1 MQKAQPSDIA
11 EKQLLAGV
19 FLDPVTGRMTVEAAP
34 SVMPY
39 LLFLEATQGWLT
51 QAVQQEQ
58 SKVVKASGPLPK
70 L

>member
-1 MQKAQPSDIA
+1 MQKAQPSDVA

-19 FLDPVTGRMTVEAAP
+19 FLDPLTGRMSIEAAP
-34 SVMPY
+34 GVMPY
-39 LLFLEATQGWLT
+39 LLFLEATQSWLA

-58 SKVVKASGPLPK
+58 SKVVKASGSLPK